1 MRYAK
6 ASDGRRANWLG
17 ALTAVLLSATIVA
30 GPAKV
35 SAQPVQPSENKPST
49 GSSSAGTNS
58 SAAMRQSMTNM
69 QKQMHAKELTGDQD
83 LDFAAMMRVHHM
95 GAMEMAELE
104 LKHGKDPEMK
114 KMAREIIDAQKKE
127 IQKFDSWLAAHK
139 RR

>member
-1 MRYAK
+1 
-6 ASDGRRANWLG
+6 
-17 ALTAVLLSATIVA
+17 
-30 GPAKV
+30 
-35 SAQPVQPSENKPST
+35 
-49 GSSSAGTNS
+49 
-58 SAAMRQSMTNM
+58 MRQSMTNM